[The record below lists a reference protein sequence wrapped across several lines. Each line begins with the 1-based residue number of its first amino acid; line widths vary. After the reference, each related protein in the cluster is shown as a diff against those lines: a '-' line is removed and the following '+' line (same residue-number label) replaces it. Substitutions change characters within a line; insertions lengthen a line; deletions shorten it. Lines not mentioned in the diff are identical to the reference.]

1 MNDVV
6 IRPLRFT
13 DRVAEMRGFLET
25 LGLQARIE
33 SEQGGWVDMLAGQGM
48 VALHSA
54 ATSSTGGKPGQ
65 TSLSFEAADIDRLK
79 DDFEQAGYADAVI
92 WDEAYGRVLRV
103 AGPDGVEILVDERS
117 DDLYGYKLN
126 ETRPDERWSVTPQLD
141 AREETAWRGFLAVV
155 GLDSLAR
162 FGTGVRLDLTTTEDL
177 DDVRRRL
184 ADAGYQVTRVDDAL
198 EITDPDD
205 EPVVVHARA

>member
-13 DRVAEMRGFLET
+13 DQVAEMRAFLET

-33 SEQGGWVDMLAGQGM
+33 SARSSDWVDMLAGRGM

-54 ATSSTGGKPGQ
+54 ASSSTGGKPGQ
-65 TSLSFEAADIDRLK
+65 TDLSFEAEDVDRLK
-79 DDFEQAGYADAVI
+79 EKFEQAGYADAVI

-103 AGPDGVEILVDERS
+103 AGPDGVHIHIDERS

-126 ETRPDERWSVTPQLD
+126 ETRPDERWLVTPQLD
-141 AREETAWRGFLAVV
+141 RTEESAWRGFLEVV
-155 GLDSLAR
+155 GLDALAR
-162 FGTGVRLDLTTTEDL
+162 FGDGVRLELTTSEDL
-177 DDVRRRL
+177 AAVHSRL
-184 ADAGYQVTRVDDAL
+184 AAAGYQAVQVADTI
-198 EITDPDD
+198 EITDPDGQT
-205 EPVVVHARA
+205 VVVHG

>member
-1 MNDVV
+1 MSDVV

-13 DRVAEMRGFLET
+13 DRVAEMRAFLET

-33 SEQGGWVDMLAGQGM
+33 SEQGGWVDMLAGDGM

-54 ATSSTGGKPGQ
+54 ATSSSGGKPGQ
-65 TSLSFEAADIDRLK
+65 TSLSFEAEDVDELK
-79 DDFEQAGYADAVI
+79 DRFERAGFPDGAI
-92 WDEAYGRVLRV
+92 WDEAYGRVLKV
-103 AGPDGVEILVDERS
+103 SGPDGAHIWIDERS

-141 AREETAWRGFLAVV
+141 GAEEKAWRGFLAVV

-162 FGTGVRLDLTTTEDL
+162 FGSGIRLDLTTSEDL

-184 ADAGYQVTRVDDAL
+184 AEAGYQVTRAGDTL
-198 EITDPDD
+198 EITDPDG
-205 EPVVVHARA
+205 EPVVVHG

>member
-1 MNDVV
+1 MSDVV

-13 DRVAEMRGFLET
+13 DRVAEMRAFLET

-33 SEQGGWVDMLAGQGM
+33 SEQGGWVDMLAGDGM

-54 ATSSTGGKPGQ
+54 AMSSSGGKPGQ
-65 TSLSFEAADIDRLK
+65 TSLSFEAEDVDELK
-79 DDFEQAGYADAVI
+79 DRFERAGFPDGAI
-92 WDEAYGRVLRV
+92 WDEAYGRVLKV
-103 AGPDGVEILVDERS
+103 SGPNGAHIWIDERS

-141 AREETAWRGFLAVV
+141 GAEEAAWRGFLAVV

-162 FGTGVRLDLTTTEDL
+162 FGSGIRLDLTTSEAL

-184 ADAGYQVTRVDDAL
+184 AEAGYQVTRAGDTL
-198 EITDPDD
+198 EITDPDG
-205 EPVVVHARA
+205 EPVVVHG